1 MNASPLLGVEHVS
14 LAARIATRISNLP
27 AVATQDWCER
37 AAGAFALSR
46 GSVIAAVTLAVLGP
60 RGRVL
65 KLEATG
71 AAGSDPAGRSID
83 PDAIHPEHETSLDWW
98 LTGDEP
104 DPIKGVA
111 LLRQLPALATW
122 RAGRVGNRWMSLG
135 ARDLLVGFWPAGGRS
150 TGRGVVVELATTGS
164 EQPFTR
170 ADLAVVQGVIALLSH
185 RAVLAFGNEPSST
198 VNRLTPREQQVL
210 DQLALGKSVREIA
223 EELAR
228 SPHTVHDH
236 VKSLHRKL
244 NASSRGELVARALG
258 HVASTW
264 DDADDLAM
272 PTTAD
277 DHVTD
282 HLRARPTVGK
292 LASA

>member
-1 MNASPLLGVEHVS
+1 M
-14 LAARIATRISNLP
+14 
-27 AVATQDWCER
+27 ATQDWCER
-37 AAGAFALSR
+37 AAGALALTR
-46 GSVIAAVTLAVLGP
+46 GSVIAAVSLGVLGP

-71 AAGSDPAGRSID
+71 AAGTDPAGRAID
-83 PDAIHPEHETSLDWW
+83 PDAIHPEHENTLDWW

-104 DPIKGVA
+104 EPVRGVA

-122 RAGRVGNRWMSLG
+122 RAGRVGNRWIALG
-135 ARDLLVGFWPAGGRS
+135 ALDLLVGFWPAGGR
-150 TGRGVVVELATTGS
+150 TGGRGVIVELATTAS
-164 EQPFTR
+164 EQPFIR
-170 ADLAVVQGVIALLSH
+170 ADLAVVQGVIPLLAH

-198 VNRLTPREQQVL
+198 ANRLTPREQQVL

-264 DDADDLAM
+264 DGADGLPA
-272 PTTAD
+272 PVHTSER
-277 DHVTD
+277 VTD
-282 HLRARPTVGK
+282 HLRARPTIRK